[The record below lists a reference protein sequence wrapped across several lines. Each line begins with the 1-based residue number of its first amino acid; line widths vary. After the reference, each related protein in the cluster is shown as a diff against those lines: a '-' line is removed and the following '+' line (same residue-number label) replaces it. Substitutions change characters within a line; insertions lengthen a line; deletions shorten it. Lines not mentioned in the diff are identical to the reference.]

1 MSLADPADEP
11 MTGDDWLRRVFDPAL
26 RTSKPPFDELRG
38 AVRALSECGGLSA
51 QVAARATE
59 RLDEAEGDRHL
70 LVRRRPERV
79 GPPASHAAP
88 AHGRLEALLTPGR
101 PVGDVDG
108 ITVVLVLA
116 ELWTSRLVLRLE
128 ALQNELTD
136 ALDAVHDREW
146 KAYRER
152 WRAARKDGGEGPDR
166 PPEQP
171 SVSRLTEM
179 PLSVSDDLGTRYHAI
194 GSATGGSDAPW
205 RSEWR
210 IDPGVP
216 AGASELT
223 IALEGGAGEPLVLTL
238 PSRN

>member
-1 MSLADPADEP
+1 

-26 RTSKPPFDELRG
+26 RTTNPPYSELRG

-51 QVAARATE
+51 QAAERATQQLEDAEGERHSLVRTRTE
-59 RLDEAEGDRHL
+59 RL
-70 LVRRRPERV
+70 
-79 GPPASHAAP
+79 GPPRSHAAP

-101 PVGDVDG
+101 ALGDADG

-136 ALDAVHDREW
+136 ALDATYDREW
-146 KAYRER
+146 KAYSDA
-152 WRAARKDGGEGPDR
+152 WTAARKSGIEGPDQS
-166 PPEQP
+166 PEQP
-171 SVSRLTEM
+171 SVPRLNGL
-179 PLSVSDDLGTRYHAI
+179 PLSVSDDLGTRYHTV

-205 RSEWR
+205 RSEWK
-210 IDPGVP
+210 IEPGVP

-223 IALEGGAGEPLVLTL
+223 IALEGSDAEPLVLTL
-238 PSRN
+238 PSRA